1 MSKIHIEILDNDRL
15 TVFNKLKAF
24 KNEGYLAGG
33 TALALQLNHRIS
45 EDFDVFINRETDNKL
60 RLKIKEIFGDVTFY
74 VNTADQISFITQ
86 NSIKVTFLWYYFKT
100 LHLTIPTDS
109 LSLASTDD
117 IALDKAI
124 TIGRRAVWRDYVDVF
139 YLLKN
144 RYIDLEKIVK
154 LSGEKFK
161 GEFVSTQ
168 FLEQL
173 RYFDDVKIVPIEFIE
188 KKYSDD
194 EIKSYLQQSV
204 EDFLKKTLSA
214 APSSTPS

>member
-1 MSKIHIEILDNDRL
+1 MSKIHLEILDNDRMA
-15 TVFNKLKAF
+15 VFDKLKAF
-24 KNEGYLAGG
+24 QNEGYLAGG

-45 EDFDVFINRETDNKL
+45 EDFDVFVGREIGNKL
-60 RLKIKEIFGDVTFY
+60 RLKVKEIFGNVTFY
-74 VNTADQISFITQ
+74 VNTSDQISFITQ
-86 NSIKVTFLWYYFKT
+86 NNVKVTFLWYYFKT
-100 LHLTIPTDS
+100 LNLTIPTNS

-124 TIGRRAVWRDYVDVF
+124 TIGKRAVWRDYVDVF

-144 RYIDLEKIVK
+144 GYVDLEKIIK
-154 LSGEKFK
+154 MAGKKFG

-173 RYFDDVKIVPIEFIE
+173 RYFDDLKIVPIKFIE
-188 KKYSDD
+188 KKYTDD

-204 EDFLKKTLSA
+204 EDYLKKTLSK
-214 APSSTPS
+214 

>member
-1 MSKIHIEILDNDRL
+1 MA
-15 TVFNKLKAF
+15 VFDKLKAF
-24 KNEGYLAGG
+24 QNEGYLAGG

-45 EDFDVFINRETDNKL
+45 EDFDVFVGREIGNKL
-60 RLKIKEIFGDVTFY
+60 RLKVKEIFGNVTFY
-74 VNTADQISFITQ
+74 VNTSDQISFITQ
-86 NSIKVTFLWYYFKT
+86 NNVKVTFLWYYFKT
-100 LHLTIPTDS
+100 LNLTIPTNS

-124 TIGRRAVWRDYVDVF
+124 TIGKRAVWRDYVDVF

-144 RYIDLEKIVK
+144 GYVDLEKIIK
-154 LSGEKFK
+154 MAGKKFG

-173 RYFDDVKIVPIEFIE
+173 RYFDDLKIVPIKFIE
-188 KKYSDD
+188 KKYTGD

-204 EDFLKKTLSA
+204 EDYLKKTLSA

>member
-15 TVFNKLKAF
+15 IVFNKLKAF
-24 KNEGYLAGG
+24 QNDGYLAGG

-45 EDFDVFINRETDNKL
+45 EDFDVFINREIDNKL
-60 RLKIKEIFGDVTFY
+60 RLKVKEIFGDVTFY

-109 LSLASTDD
+109 LSLSSIDD

-139 YLLKN
+139 YLIKN
-144 RYIDLEKIVK
+144 KHIDLEKIIK

-173 RYFDDVKIVPIEFIE
+173 RYFDDVKIVPIEFVE
-188 KKYSDD
+188 KKYNED
-194 EIKSYLQQSV
+194 EIRSYLQQSV
-204 EDFLKKTLSA
+204 EDYLKKTLQ
-214 APSSTPS
+214 SS

>member
-1 MSKIHIEILDNDRL
+1 MSKIHLEILNNDRL
-15 TVFNKLKAF
+15 IVFDKLKAF
-24 KNEGYLAGG
+24 HNEGYLAGG

-45 EDFDVFINRETDNKL
+45 EDFDVFINQEIDNKL
-60 RLKIKEIFGDVTFY
+60 RLKVKKIFCNVTFY
-74 VNTADQISFITQ
+74 VNTSDQISFITQ
-86 NSIKVTFLWYYFKT
+86 NNVKVTFLWYYFNT
-100 LHLTIPTDS
+100 LNLKIPTGS

-124 TIGRRAVWRDYVDVF
+124 TIGKRAVWRDYVDVF

-144 RYIDLEKIVK
+144 SYVDLEKIIK
-154 LSGEKFK
+154 LASKKFG

-173 RYFDDVKIVPIEFIE
+173 RYFDDVKIVPIQFIE
-188 KKYSDD
+188 KKYTDD

-204 EDFLKKTLSA
+204 EDYLKKTLSV
-214 APSSTPS
+214 AP

>member
-1 MSKIHIEILDNDRL
+1 MLDL
-15 TVFNKLKAF
+15 
-24 KNEGYLAGG
+24 
-33 TALALQLNHRIS
+33 
-45 EDFDVFINRETDNKL
+45 
-60 RLKIKEIFGDVTFY
+60 TFY

-86 NSIKVTFLWYYFKT
+86 NNVKVTFLWYYFKT
-100 LHLTIPTDS
+100 LNLTVPTDS
-109 LSLASTDD
+109 LSLASIDD
-117 IALDKAI
+117 ITLDKAI

-144 RYIDLEKIVK
+144 KYVDLEKIIK
-154 LSGEKFK
+154 MAGKKFG

-173 RYFDDVKIVPIEFIE
+173 RYFDDVKIVPIEFTE

-204 EDFLKKTLSA
+204 EDYLKKTLSA
-214 APSSTPS
+214 VPSSTQNS